1 MAQVT
6 VAREWKLDVER
17 GPDWL
22 FVRLRHVGLRSL
34 APAILAEEVW
44 ALMEQNMAHRLVL
57 EMDEVDALDG
67 ELVEQ
72 LIALEGRIA
81 AVDGKMRLSGL
92 NRKAEEALKLWLADG
107 DEPGTRVA
115 CFRDR
120 EEAVMGQPRPRLP
133 R

>member
-1 MAQVT
+1 MALVT

-22 FVRLRHVGLRSL
+22 FVRLRHVGLRPL
-34 APAILAEEVW
+34 APAVLAEEVW

-81 AVDGKMRLSGL
+81 AVDGKMRLCGL
-92 NRKAEEALKLWLADG
+92 NRKAQEALKVCLADG